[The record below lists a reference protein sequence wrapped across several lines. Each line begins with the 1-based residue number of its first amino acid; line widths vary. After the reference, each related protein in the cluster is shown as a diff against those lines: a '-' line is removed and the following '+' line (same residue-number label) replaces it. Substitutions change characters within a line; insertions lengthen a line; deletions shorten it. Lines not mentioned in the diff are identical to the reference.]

1 MNAKAESTFASDGGL
16 ALIGT
21 DVLACHPEPS
31 RTKLMGMLEKGLSN
45 KYTIEKNGVKK
56 IIIQTP
62 WYREGVFAGLVE
74 VSVEIPE
81 EMPHFIRG

>member
-1 MNAKAESTFASDGGL
+1 MNAKAASTFASDGGV

-81 EMPHFIRG
+81 EMPHFVRG